1 MAEAPAEPAPPL
13 FCGDIGIRIAAD
25 GTWFHE
31 GRPIARPSL
40 VALFARVLRREA
52 DGGYWLVTPVERA
65 RIAVDDSPFV
75 AVEMERRGSGEGQR
89 LRFRTNLDE
98 WVEAGTAHPLRFR
111 PRPAATGKAPYLA
124 LRDGLEARVA
134 RAAWYAGSAGS
145 AMTSRGDRRTPANAL
160 PASGRCL
167 SRLRGPLPVG
177 RTSALTPSGAPAPP
191 DTPLPP
197 SAAT

>member
-1 MAEAPAEPAPPL
+1 MAEAPAEPAPPP
-13 FCGDIGIRIAAD
+13 FCGDIDIRIAAD

-31 GRPIARPSL
+31 SRPIARPSL

-98 WVEAGTAHPLRFR
+98 WVEAGAAHPLRFR

-124 LRDGLEARVA
+124 LRDGLEARVV
-134 RAAWYAGSAGS
+134 RAAWYPLAQLCVERAVEG
-145 AMTSRGDRRTPANAL
+145 RRVLGAWSGGVFFPFENVSEEYPAI
-160 PASGRCL
+160 R
-167 SRLRGPLPVG
+167 
-177 RTSALTPSGAPAPP
+177 
-191 DTPLPP
+191 
-197 SAAT
+197 